1 MKSTDLKIT
10 QYDADD
16 GKVFD
21 YKEPRFTEKENGE
34 LEQEHLYAS
43 TLFIGD
49 NDSIE
54 NYIEVYKP
62 ENQVEE

>member
-1 MKSTDLKIT
+1 MKSTDLNIVR
-10 QYDADD
+10 YDADD

-21 YKEPRFTEKENGE
+21 YKEPRFTENENGE
-34 LEQEHLYAS
+34 KEREHLFVS
-43 TLFIGD
+43 TLFIGA

-62 ENQVEE
+62 ENKMEE